1 MAELTSNKN
10 YLQPTGFKLVIS
22 GDGYKNLSYFAQSVT
37 HPGSSVNPTELPTQ
51 RITSV
56 PLAGDKIT
64 YGELAVEIMLDEDIV
79 AYKEMQNW
87 LERIVNQGQDN
98 AIGSEGTTR
107 STYADITLIIMSSH
121 NNKNV
126 QIKYFDALPTNV
138 SPITLSSNV
147 SDITYPTFSVNF
159 RFSSF
164 ELL

>member
-10 YLQPTGFKLVIS
+10 YLQPTGFKIVIS

-64 YGELAVEIMLDEDIV
+64 YGELTVEIILDEDIV

-98 AIGSEGTTR
+98 SIGAEGTTR

-126 QIKYFDALPTNV
+126 QIKYFDALPTNL
-138 SPITLSSNV
+138 SPITLQSNV
-147 SDITYPTFSVNF
+147 GDIQYPTFTVGF

-164 ELL
+164 ELV

>member
-64 YGELAVEIMLDEDIV
+64 YGELTVEIMLDEDIV

-98 AIGSEGTTR
+98 SVGSAGTIR

-126 QIKYFDALPTNV
+126 QIKYFDALPTNI

-147 SDITYPTFSVNF
+147 SDITYPTFSVSF

-164 ELL
+164 ELV